1 MYDNAEKRNIIAKKA
16 SSIGAIAIAV
26 SIVIF
31 IIAMFGEDQVKYLH
45 GVLSIIVLIGGIVN
59 TSVKKEKDLKK
70 IGMKIIWAG
79 WILLPISAAGFLL
92 SMSEYYTKGLGGKE
106 WLMILSYLITTI
118 LGLYELFY
126 SNKELG
132 TPLAP

>member
-1 MYDNAEKRNIIAKKA
+1 MYDNAEKRNIITKKA
-16 SSIGAIAIAV
+16 LSMGIIAIAV
-26 SIVIF
+26 CIIIF
-31 IIAMFGEDQVKYLH
+31 ITAMFGEDQVKYLH
-45 GVLSIIVLIGGIVN
+45 GVLAIIVLICGIVN

-70 IGMKIIWAG
+70 IGIKLIWAG

-92 SMSEYYTKGLGGKE
+92 AMSEYYTKGLGGKA
-106 WLMILSYLITTI
+106 WLMTLGYLITTI